1 MCVIF
6 DSQAAVFSFHS
17 AVNNYHE
24 HGCFMPTSAVAC
36 IWKRKRGYAP
46 HTWVFVI
53 WNQRVDGEQTAWLP
67 FGSVIGG
74 EGLLKF
80 TAKAAFRCLAQMLG
94 IVVLI
99 VLVGL
104 HEALE

>member
-6 DSQAAVFSFHS
+6 DSQAVVFSFHS
-17 AVNNYHE
+17 AVNYYHE

-46 HTWVFVI
+46 QTWVFVI
-53 WNQRVDGEQTAWLP
+53 WNQRVDGNRLLDCCLVHSYW
-67 FGSVIGG
+67 G

-80 TAKAAFRCLAQMLG
+80 TSKAASGCLAQMLG
-94 IVVLI
+94 IVVFI

-104 HEALE
+104 HEVLQ